1 MKMQFRRALV
11 LALTLILAFTLS
23 ACGPKE
29 AAPTE
34 TPTETPTASPTAAPT
49 QPVDLGIDFLPPNAT
64 DVAQEV
70 LGFPNDTVLLTVNGA
85 DVTAEEY
92 LYWLGNMTSYYD
104 MMMSM
109 YGSSLNLDEAVDSDG
124 TTWGEQLKEIAY
136 QNAVLIAV
144 TPEAAAR
151 NGVTLDDEDLAE
163 LRQQRESNIES
174 AGSEAK
180 YAYQLQG
187 MNISDE
193 TSFGLDLTSALFTKL
208 EETYTQKLLTAGGA
222 EALTDEDVAA
232 YVEETGLLRAKHILL
247 LTKDPDTG
255 EDYDDAKK
263 AEQKAKAEDIL
274 AKLREDPAQ
283 FDTLMNENSEDS
295 GLSSYPDGYLFGPN
309 EMVTEFEEGTRALAV
324 GEISELVESTYGY
337 HIILR
342 LDADCEESRQE
353 CAESKFNEMMS
364 AVVESAVVEKKPEY
378 DSFTTKDYYEGLLA
392 FQDTLQEPEVE
403 DQSTATLE
411 PQPTDEVTPI
421 SGD

>member
-1 MKMQFRRALV
+1 MKIQFRRALV

-29 AAPTE
+29 AA
-34 TPTETPTASPTAAPT
+34 PTETPTASPTAAPT

-255 EDYDDAKK
+255 EDYDNAKK

-403 DQSTATLE
+403 DQSNATLE

>member
-1 MKMQFRRALV
+1 MKIQFRRALV

-29 AAPTE
+29 AA
-34 TPTETPTASPTAAPT
+34 PTETPTASPTAAPT

-403 DQSTATLE
+403 DQSNATLE

-421 SGD
+421 PGD

>member
-34 TPTETPTASPTAAPT
+34 TPTASPTAAPT
-49 QPVDLGIDFLPPNAT
+49 QPVDPGIDFLPPNAT

>member
-29 AAPTE
+29 AA
-34 TPTETPTASPTAAPT
+34 PTETPTASPTAAPT

-232 YVEETGLLRAKHILL
+232 YVEETSLLRAKHILL

-403 DQSTATLE
+403 DQSNATLE
-411 PQPTDEVTPI
+411 PQPSNEVTPI

>member
-29 AAPTE
+29 AA
-34 TPTETPTASPTAAPT
+34 PTETPTASPTAAPT

-70 LGFPNDTVLLTVNGA
+70 LGFPNDTVLLTVNGT

-403 DQSTATLE
+403 DQSNATLE

-421 SGD
+421 PGD

>member
-34 TPTETPTASPTAAPT
+34 TPTASPTAAPT
-49 QPVDLGIDFLPPNAT
+49 QPVDLGIDFLPDNAT

-163 LRQQRESNIES
+163 LHQQRESNIES

>member
-29 AAPTE
+29 AA
-34 TPTETPTASPTAAPT
+34 PTETPTASPTAAPT

-163 LRQQRESNIES
+163 LHQQRESNIES

-403 DQSTATLE
+403 DQSNATLE
-411 PQPTDEVTPI
+411 PQPTE
-421 SGD
+421 

>member
-29 AAPTE
+29 AA
-34 TPTETPTASPTAAPT
+34 PTETPTASPTAAPT

-411 PQPTDEVTPI
+411 PQPSNEVTPI

>member
-1 MKMQFRRALV
+1 MKTQFRRALA
-11 LALTLILAFTLS
+11 LALTLILTLALS

-34 TPTETPTASPTAAPT
+34 TPTASPSAAPT
-49 QPVDLGIDFLPPNAT
+49 QPVDLLPDNAT

-70 LGFPNDTVLLTVNGA
+70 LGFPNGTVLLTVNGA

-92 LYWLGNMTSYYD
+92 LYWLGNMTAYYD

-109 YGSSLNLDEAVDSDG
+109 YGGSLNLDEAIDDNG

-151 NGVTLDDEDLAE
+151 NGVALDDEDLAE

-174 AGSEAK
+174 AGSEEK

-208 EETYTQKLLTAGGA
+208 EEAYTQKLLTAGGA
-222 EALTDEDVAA
+222 EALTDEDMAA
-232 YVEETGLLRAKHILL
+232 YLEEAGLLRAKHILL
-247 LTKDPDTG
+247 LTKDPDTN
-255 EDYDDAKK
+255 EEYDDAKK

-274 AKLREDPAQ
+274 AKLREDPTQ

-324 GEISELVESTYGY
+324 GEISDIVESTYGY

-364 AVVESAVVEKKPEY
+364 DIVDSAVVEKKPEY

-403 DQSTATLE
+403 DQSNATLE
-411 PQPTDEVTPI
+411 PQPTDEVTPVP
-421 SGD
+421 GD

>member
-29 AAPTE
+29 AA
-34 TPTETPTASPTAAPT
+34 PTETPTASPTAAPT

-378 DSFTTKDYYEGLLA
+378 DSFTTKDYYEGVLA

-421 SGD
+421 PGD

>member
-34 TPTETPTASPTAAPT
+34 TPTASPTAAPT
-49 QPVDLGIDFLPPNAT
+49 QPVDLGIDFLPNNAT

>member
-29 AAPTE
+29 AAPT
-34 TPTETPTASPTAAPT
+34 ASPTAAPT
-49 QPVDLGIDFLPPNAT
+49 QPVDLGIDFLPDNAT

-411 PQPTDEVTPI
+411 PQPSNEVTPI

>member
-1 MKMQFRRALV
+1 MKIQFRRALV

-29 AAPTE
+29 AA
-34 TPTETPTASPTAAPT
+34 PTETPTASPTAAPT

-255 EDYDDAKK
+255 EDYDNAKK

-403 DQSTATLE
+403 DQSNATLE

-421 SGD
+421 PGD

>member
-1 MKMQFRRALV
+1 MKVISRKLWAAALALALV
-11 LALTLILAFTLS
+11 FALAG
-23 ACGPKE
+23 CGPKDTTQ
-29 AAPTE
+29 PDDP
-34 TPTETPTASPTAAPT
+34 TPTPAPT
-49 QPVDLGIDFLPPNAT
+49 QDIDSLGVDFLPDNAT
-64 DVAQEV
+64 DVTQRL
-70 LGFPNDTVLLTVNGA
+70 LGYPQDTALFTVNGA
-85 DVTAEEY
+85 PVTAEEY
-92 LYWLGNMTSYYD
+92 LYWLGNMTSYYE
-104 MMMSM
+104 SM
-109 YGSSLNLDEAVDSDG
+109 FAYYYGMELNFDEAIDSDG

-403 DQSTATLE
+403 DQSTATLA

-421 SGD
+421 PGD

>member
-1 MKMQFRRALV
+1 MKTQFRRALA
-11 LALTLILAFTLS
+11 LALTLILTLALS

-34 TPTETPTASPTAAPT
+34 TPTASPSAAPT
-49 QPVDLGIDFLPPNAT
+49 QPVDLGIDFLPDNAT

-70 LGFPNDTVLLTVNGA
+70 LGFPNGTVLLTVNGA

-92 LYWLGNMTSYYD
+92 LYWLGNMTAYYD

-109 YGSSLNLDEAVDSDG
+109 YGGSLNLDEAIDDNG

-151 NGVTLDDEDLAE
+151 NGVALDDEDLAE

-174 AGSEAK
+174 AGSEEK

-208 EETYTQKLLTAGGA
+208 EEAYTQKLLTAGGA
-222 EALTDEDVAA
+222 EALTDEDMAA
-232 YVEETGLLRAKHILL
+232 YLEEAGLLRAKHILL
-247 LTKDPDTG
+247 LTKDPDTN
-255 EDYDDAKK
+255 EEYDDAKK

-274 AKLREDPAQ
+274 AKLREDPTQ

-324 GEISELVESTYGY
+324 GEISDIVESTYGY

-364 AVVESAVVEKKPEY
+364 DIVDSAVVEKKPEY

-403 DQSTATLE
+403 DQSNATLE
-411 PQPTDEVTPI
+411 PQPTDEVTPVP
-421 SGD
+421 GD

>member
-1 MKMQFRRALV
+1 MKTNFRRALA
-11 LALTLILAFTLS
+11 LALTLILTLALS

-29 AAPTE
+29 AA
-34 TPTETPTASPTAAPT
+34 PTETPTASPTAAPT
-49 QPVDLGIDFLPPNAT
+49 QPVDPGIDFLPDNAT

-70 LGFPNDTVLLTVNGA
+70 LGFPNGTVLLTVNGA

-92 LYWLGNMTSYYD
+92 LYWLGNMTAYYD

-109 YGSSLNLDEAVDSDG
+109 YGGSLNLDEAIDDNG

-151 NGVTLDDEDLAE
+151 YGVTLDDEDLAE

-174 AGSEAK
+174 AGSEEK

-208 EETYTQKLLTAGGA
+208 EEAYTQKLLAEGDP
-222 EALTDEDVAA
+222 EALTDEDMAA
-232 YVEETGLLRAKHILL
+232 YLEEAGLLRAKHILL
-247 LTKDPDTG
+247 LTKDPDTN
-255 EDYDDAKK
+255 EEYDDAKK
-263 AEQKAKAEDIL
+263 AEQKAKAEEIL
-274 AKLREDPAQ
+274 AKLREDPTQ

-324 GEISELVESTYGY
+324 GEISDVVESTYGY

-364 AVVESAVVEKKPEY
+364 DIVESAVVEKKPEY

-403 DQSTATLE
+403 DQSNATLE
-411 PQPTDEVTPI
+411 PQPVE
-421 SGD
+421 

>member
-11 LALTLILAFTLS
+11 LALTLILTFTLS

-29 AAPTE
+29 AAPTAE
-34 TPTETPTASPTAAPT
+34 PTP
-49 QPVDLGIDFLPPNAT
+49 PVEVDGPVLDPGIDFLPPNAT

-403 DQSTATLE
+403 DQSTATLA

-421 SGD
+421 PGD

>member
-34 TPTETPTASPTAAPT
+34 TPTASPTAAPT
-49 QPVDLGIDFLPPNAT
+49 QPVDPGIDFLPPNAT

-324 GEISELVESTYGY
+324 GEIPELVESTYGY

-411 PQPTDEVTPI
+411 PQPSNEVTPI

>member
-29 AAPTE
+29 AA
-34 TPTETPTASPTAAPT
+34 PTETPTASPTAAPT

-144 TPEAAAR
+144 APEAAAR

-403 DQSTATLE
+403 DQSNATLE
-411 PQPTDEVTPI
+411 PQPSNEVTPI

>member
-34 TPTETPTASPTAAPT
+34 TPTASPTAAPT
-49 QPVDLGIDFLPPNAT
+49 QPVDLGIDFLPDNAT

-403 DQSTATLE
+403 DQSNATLE

-421 SGD
+421 PGD

>member
-34 TPTETPTASPTAAPT
+34 TPTASPTAAPT
-49 QPVDLGIDFLPPNAT
+49 QPVDPGIDFLPPNAT

-411 PQPTDEVTPI
+411 PQPSNEVTPI

>member
-34 TPTETPTASPTAAPT
+34 TPTASPTAAPT
-49 QPVDLGIDFLPPNAT
+49 QPVDPGIDFLPDNAT

-70 LGFPNDTVLLTVNGA
+70 LGFPNGTVLLTVNGA

>member
-29 AAPTE
+29 AA
-34 TPTETPTASPTAAPT
+34 PTETPTASPTAAPT

-232 YVEETGLLRAKHILL
+232 YVEETSLLRAKHILL

-421 SGD
+421 PGD

>member
-29 AAPTE
+29 AA
-34 TPTETPTASPTAAPT
+34 PTETPTASPTAAPT

-70 LGFPNDTVLLTVNGA
+70 LGFPNDTVLLTVNGV

-255 EDYDDAKK
+255 EDYDNAKK

>member
-29 AAPTE
+29 AA
-34 TPTETPTASPTAAPT
+34 PTETPTASPTAAPT

-283 FDTLMNENSEDS
+283 FDMLMNENSEDS

>member
-34 TPTETPTASPTAAPT
+34 TPTASPTAAPT
-49 QPVDLGIDFLPPNAT
+49 QPVDPGIDFLPPNAT

-263 AEQKAKAEDIL
+263 AEQKAKVEDIL

-421 SGD
+421 PGD

>member
-34 TPTETPTASPTAAPT
+34 TPTASPTAAPT
-49 QPVDLGIDFLPPNAT
+49 QPVDPGIDFLPPNAT

-309 EMVTEFEEGTRALAV
+309 EMVTEFEEGTRALTV

-411 PQPTDEVTPI
+411 PQPSNEVTPI
-421 SGD
+421 PGD

>member
-29 AAPTE
+29 AAPT
-34 TPTETPTASPTAAPT
+34 ASPTAAPT
-49 QPVDLGIDFLPPNAT
+49 QPVDPGIDFLPPNAT

-411 PQPTDEVTPI
+411 PQPSNEVTPI

>member
-29 AAPTE
+29 AA
-34 TPTETPTASPTAAPT
+34 PTETPTASPTAAPT

-421 SGD
+421 PGD